1 MAVNGQPEN
10 KEEVL
15 PIDPAK
21 DFNAEKIRMMTA
33 KGTMTRAVKRL
44 ETAIEDYNDF
54 KDLQIDN
61 KDFVAVSREVSE
73 SIEEAKT
80 AYKKMESINARL
92 EEKVVTLNE
101 LGKDIG

>member
-1 MAVNGQPEN
+1 
-10 KEEVL
+10 
-15 PIDPAK
+15 
-21 DFNAEKIRMMTA
+21 
-33 KGTMTRAVKRL
+33 MTRAVKRL

-61 KDFVAVSREVSE
+61 KDFVAVAREVSE

-92 EEKVVTLNE
+92 EEKIVTLNE
-101 LGKDIG
+101 LGKLPDVDKTLAELG